1 MEEGRMKTTAIAITL
16 SLLVAGLGCKDPTAG
31 KPKAEISSA
40 TPAPAAPPTNT
51 PSSGAESLAIDPS
64 VSKVDWVASKVTKS
78 HNGKFSQFNGKI
90 DLVGGKPEASKVT
103 VEIDTNS
110 VESDN
115 PKLTGHLKSAD
126 FFDVAKYPKATFT
139 STEVKPGGSGGATHT
154 VTGVLDLHGVK
165 KSITFPAKVTVGDS
179 DVAVQAEFSLNRK
192 DFNINYAGAADDLI
206 RDDVLLK
213 LDVKAPRKK

>member
-1 MEEGRMKTTAIAITL
+1 MKTTAIAIAVP
-16 SLLVAGLGCKDPTAG
+16 LLLAGFGCKDPTEG

-40 TPAPAAPPTNT
+40 TPAPAAAPTT
-51 PSSGAESLAIDPS
+51 APSTGTETLAIDS
-64 VSKVDWVASKVTKS
+64 SASKVDWVASKVTKS
-78 HNGKFSQFNGKI
+78 HNGKFNQFTGKI
-90 DLVGGKPEASKVT
+90 DLVGGKPETSKVT
-103 VEIDTNS
+103 VEIDLNS
-110 VESDN
+110 IESDN
-115 PKLTGHLKSAD
+115 AKLTGHLKSAD
-126 FFDVAKYPKATFT
+126 FFDVTKYPKATFT

-165 KSITFPAKVTVGDS
+165 KSITFPAKITVGDS
-179 DVAVQAEFSLNRK
+179 EVAIQAEFSLNRK